1 MHNPSIHP
9 SFSLVDTW
17 NLPDYDGVGVLCRHD
32 ATGAEIFH
40 VANEDEENF
49 FAFAFATLPEDS
61 TGVAH
66 ILEHTVLCGSERYP
80 VKDPFIQLLKGS
92 VNTFLNAMTYPDKT
106 VYPAASPVRE
116 DLFNMMRVYSDAVFF
131 PQLKEEFFRQ
141 EGHRLIRDEKGALG
155 ITGVV
160 YNEMIGNYSNH
171 DSVVGEY
178 CYQSLLPDT
187 IYRHDSGGNPKYIPS
202 LTYEQ
207 FKSFHERYY
216 HPANARIVLY
226 GNIPTNEYLT
236 FLNDEVL
243 SRFSRGT
250 QYVVTA
256 DQPRWTTP
264 HVSEATYPSDGVEDL
279 SRRTS
284 ITMNWLLFPVTEQER
299 LLEVALLSE
308 VLLGHSGSPLTQA
321 LIDSGLGQ
329 DLSPVLGLE
338 ADLREAV
345 FSVGLRGTDP
355 EHRERIEEVILQ
367 TMTDLVQHG
376 LPADQV
382 EGALRIVEF
391 RNRELK
397 SGPQG
402 LRVMNRALRGWMYG
416 ASPVTG
422 LQFSADVEN
431 LRQRLTANPRLL
443 EQLMQALL
451 LDNPHRTTVVVRPD
465 AMQSAREIAQRQEEL
480 AAIQTSMSPEE
491 LQNVVSAE
499 EALQEIQQTPDNPED
514 LARIPF
520 LRPEDIP
527 REVNRIAG
535 SREVLDGGI
544 HLYRHEM
551 NTRGIFYLDFAFDL
565 PELTASEESLLNL
578 LGAAFTEVGLPGMSS
593 ERLQEELRLRTGGIS
608 VFFSNSSV
616 YQAQEN
622 ALRRLLVIRLKVLDR
637 IHREGLDL
645 LQRILTT
652 VDFSDLRR
660 LRQVVD
666 ELTEDMTSALIP
678 SGHYFAGLRSAR
690 SLSGLATLEEQING
704 ISQVEAL
711 RNMQASGDMGM
722 LGQQL
727 AELSDKLLNPQRLS
741 VNITGE
747 TAVLAEIEPV
757 LQECIAAVAQR
768 HHRYSTKNPAQPV
781 VPPIRVWQ
789 PASSAGHEYLL
800 TSAGV
805 SFVTMALPG
814 QRFGSPL
821 APAQDLLAHILHT
834 GGLWEKIRMR
844 GGAYG
849 AFAAS
854 RTLKGIVT
862 FASYRDPQTT
872 ETLDA
877 FRDAVAEMAH
887 TAPSKQVV
895 DNGRVSMLGRE
906 LRPLTTREQGY
917 ISFRRQL
924 LNVSDELRQEMRDR
938 LREVTPVD
946 VQHAAIALL
955 EQLPLQ
961 RVSILG
967 GAAGLERY
975 KANDPTVTIKPL
987 KV

>member
-1 MHNPSIHP
+1 MHNSSIHP
-9 SFSLVDTW
+9 SFSRLNQWD
-17 NLPDYDGVGVLCRHD
+17 LPDYDGIGILYRHNE
-32 ATGAEIFH
+32 TGAEVFH
-40 VANEDEENF
+40 VVNDDEENF

-106 VYPAASPVRE
+106 VYPAASPVPE

-131 PQLKEEFFRQ
+131 PQLREDFFRQ
-141 EGHRLIRDEKGALG
+141 EGHRLVQDEKGKLN

-178 CYQSLLPDT
+178 CFQSLLPDT
-187 IYRHDSGGNPKYIPS
+187 IYRHDSGGNPRDIPA
-202 LTYEQ
+202 LTYGQ
-207 FKSFHERYY
+207 FKDFHERYY
-216 HPANARIVLY
+216 HPANGRIVLY
-226 GNIPTNEYLT
+226 GNIPTQEYLT
-236 FLNDEVL
+236 FLHDEVL
-243 SRFSRGT
+243 SRFSSGT
-250 QYVVTA
+250 RYHVQTN
-256 DQPRWTTP
+256 QPRWTEPRLIET
-264 HVSEATYPSDGVEDL
+264 TYPSDGVEDH

-284 ITMNWLLFPVTEQER
+284 ITMNWLLFPVTEQQA
-299 LLEVALLSE
+299 LLEMALLSE
-308 VLLGHSGSPLTQA
+308 VLLGHSGSPLTRA

-355 EHRERIEEVILQ
+355 EHRLQIETLILK
-367 TMTDLVQHG
+367 TLTSLIETG
-376 LPADQV
+376 LPTDQI

-402 LRVMNRALRGWMYG
+402 LRVMSRALRGWMYG
-416 ASPVTG
+416 ESPVTG

-431 LRQRLTANPRLL
+431 LRRRLDANPRLL
-443 EQLMQALL
+443 EERIQALL
-451 LDNPHRTTVVVRPD
+451 IDNQHRTTVVVRPD
-465 AMQSAREIAQRQEEL
+465 GEQSAREVAQRQKEL
-480 AAIQTSMSPEE
+480 DAIQQGMSPEE
-491 LQNVVSAE
+491 LQNIIAAE
-499 EALQEIQQTPDNPED
+499 EALQVMQQTPDDPD
-514 LARIPF
+514 ALAGIPF

-527 REVNRIAG
+527 RDVKRIAG
-535 SREVLDGGI
+535 SRDVIHDGI
-544 HLYRHEM
+544 DLYRHEM
-551 NTRGIFYLDFAFDL
+551 NTRGILYVDLAFDL
-565 PELTASEESLLNL
+565 PELTAQEESLLNL
-578 LGAAFTEVGLPGMSS
+578 LGAAFTETGLPGMAS

-608 VFFSNSSV
+608 VFFSNSAM
-616 YQAQEN
+616 YQAEEN
-622 ALRRLLVIRLKVLDR
+622 ALRRLFVVRLKVLDR
-637 IHREGLDL
+637 IYAEGMGL
-645 LQRILTT
+645 LQRILET

-704 ISQVEAL
+704 VAQVEVLRSLQGDTDLTAL
-711 RNMQASGDMGM
+711 GG
-722 LGQQL
+722 QL
-727 AELSDKLLNPQRLS
+727 AALTDMLLNPRRLS
-741 VNITGE
+741 VNLTGASE
-747 TAVLAEIEPV
+747 VLAAVEPA
-757 LQECIAAVAQR
+757 LHECIAGIARR
-768 HHRYSTKNPAQPV
+768 HHRCPLDSAAQLT
-781 VPPIRVWQ
+781 VPPVRVWA
-789 PASSAGHEYLL
+789 PVTAGDHEFLL

-805 SFVTMALPG
+805 SYVTMALPG
-814 QRFGSPL
+814 QRFGAPL
-821 APAQDLLAHILHT
+821 AAAQDLLAHILHT

-854 RTLKGIVT
+854 RTLEGIVT

-877 FRDAVAEMAH
+877 FQEALREIAQS
-887 TAPSKQVV
+887 APSQQVV

-924 LNVSDELRQEMRDR
+924 LHVTDELRQEMRDR
-938 LREVTPVD
+938 LRQVTPAD
-946 VQHAAIALL
+946 VQRAAAALL
-955 EQLPLQ
+955 EQLPHR
-961 RVSILG
+961 RVAILG
-967 GAAGLERY
+967 GATGLERY
-975 KANDPTVTIKPL
+975 KEKEPLVVINAL